1 MNVLIVDSDPAMVEL
16 LQKSA
21 ESQGHQVWASRSG
34 TEALTSTLRRDYDL
48 LICSVDLPDLSGV
61 DLVGAIKAQ
70 HPHLPIIAVGW
81 AEEETWVG
89 ECEAAGAT
97 KCFRHPV
104 PMKELLQEIKLVEM
118 TRTGLRIVIVDPD
131 AIHRARLRNHL
142 SAQGC
147 DVQAFGGMADAL
159 RQMTDGKQEPH
170 MILMDAG
177 IGSIVE
183 HLKMLRTRGVM
194 AIVFADQIAEETED
208 PMMRAGAA
216 LILRK
221 PIDCDAL
228 ITQARFFASF

>member
-1 MNVLIVDSDPAMVEL
+1 MNILIVDSDPEMVGF

-21 ESQGHQVWASRSG
+21 QDQGHRVSICRSG
-34 TEALTSTLRRDYDL
+34 TEALTSTLRQDYDL
-48 LICSVDLPDLSGV
+48 FICSVDLPDLSGA

-70 HPHLPIIAVGW
+70 HPHLPIIAIGW
-81 AEEETWVG
+81 GEEESWTA

-104 PMKELLQEIKLVEM
+104 PLKELMQEVKLVEM

-131 AIHRARLRNHL
+131 AIHRARLRNTL
-142 SAQGC
+142 SAQRC
-147 DVQAFGGMADAL
+147 DVHAVGGMTEAL
-159 RQMTDGKQEPH
+159 RHMTQGQDPH
-170 MILMDAG
+170 ILLMDAALP
-177 IGSIVE
+177 SILE
-183 HLKMLRTRGVM
+183 HLRMIQTRGMM
-194 AIVFADQIAEETED
+194 AIVFADQLPEATED
-208 PMMRAGAA
+208 PLMRAGAA